1 MINIELIFSRV
12 RGIYKQYKE
21 CSAAILVTTSL
32 FYSRLGDSYYKYLA
46 LSDINKEN
54 IWLLYK
60 ITLSSNNDVSI
71 IIFCETFRDK
81 LSYDDL
87 TKISHDYINKYLEEN
102 NIHIIICL
110 EYLYRY
116 FDFDKSKYELMGIF
130 Q

>member
-1 MINIELIFSRV
+1 MVFLRLKAIYTEDKFVRLSTKLPFYRIEVCYNEYF
-12 RGIYKQYKE
+12 
-21 CSAAILVTTSL
+21 T
-32 FYSRLGDSYYKYLA
+32 

-60 ITLSSNNDVSI
+60 VTLSSNLNEGI
-71 IIFCETFRDK
+71 ITFCETFRDK

-102 NIHIIICL
+102 NMHIIICL